1 MGGSSV
7 GGSSVGG
14 SSVGGSSVGGSS
26 VGGSSVGVS
35 TVALTVCLLI
45 RTSLVH
51 TCLMR
56 HGFLKTDARRPSEL
70 SHNAGLKKKVFYK
83 LRCMQTP
90 HVPLPGG
97 ELAPDIAATRPRR
110 PCFKSC
116 TSSQTLQ

>member
-1 MGGSSV
+1 MSSNKN
-7 GGSSVGG
+7 
-14 SSVGGSSVGGSS
+14 
-26 VGGSSVGVS
+26 
-35 TVALTVCLLI
+35 I
-45 RTSLVH
+45 
-51 TCLMR
+51 TCPHMFDEAV
-56 HGFLKTDARRPSEL
+56 FLKTDARRPSEL

-97 ELAPDIAATRPRR
+97 ELAPDSAATRPRR